1 MDYVDIES
9 FRSKYSDLTVTA
21 VPSSSKR
28 NDEHQQQEDK
38 ISDKSQEPR
47 VEITRI
53 PGGAAHAAAP
63 GNQLMTTRHRT
74 QQSAAALA
82 YANEYKEVLAK
93 LEYTKYMQSQ
103 LQRMILANQTNCGGG
118 AGFNGSSF
126 GLLPTSISR
135 SFWLQIPL
143 PCTMPSP
150 AVDENANIEDKYS
163 DLLNVLAEIRPHL
176 PPSMMGVR
184 PRKDC
189 LLRDI
194 AKARVLVRECLLLLE
209 SDQHPQI
216 DGNQSQGSSASE

>member
-28 NDEHQQQEDK
+28 NDEHQQQAIEQEGK
-38 ISDKSQEPR
+38 IAAKSQEPR

-53 PGGAAHAAAP
+53 PGGGASATAP
-63 GNQLMTTRHRT
+63 INQLMATRHRT
-74 QQSAAALA
+74 QQSAAALV

-103 LQRMILANQTNCGGG
+103 LQRMILTSQSNCGGG
-118 AGFNGSSF
+118 AGLNGSLF
-126 GLLPTSISR
+126 GILPTSI
-135 SFWLQIPL
+135 
-143 PCTMPSP
+143 T
-150 AVDENANIEDKYS
+150 VDENTNIEDKYT
-163 DLLNVLAEIRPHL
+163 DLLNVLTEIRPHL
-176 PPSMMGVR
+176 PPTMIGVR

-194 AKARVLVRECLLLLE
+194 GKARVLVRECLLLLE

-216 DGNQSQGSSASE
+216 DGNQSQGSSPSE